1 MAVDSLAATSSNT
14 RTSSSN
20 TGLSGLSTD
29 EFTKIV
35 FAELSNQDPMSPN
48 DTNQLLQQISTI
60 RSIQSDMDLSTSL
73 TNLVGQN
80 EFANAASLIGKPVS
94 GVSEDRLR
102 VEGIVQAVSRTKE
115 GTVVTLDDGSRVN
128 VTQLDEIF
136 NPALIPD
143 NDDDNDNTGNTATG
157 TSSAGTTKVGGTT

>member
-1 MAVDSLAATSSNT
+1 M
-14 RTSSSN
+14 
-20 TGLSGLSTD
+20 ST
-29 EFTKIV
+29 K
-35 FAELSNQDPMSPN
+35 